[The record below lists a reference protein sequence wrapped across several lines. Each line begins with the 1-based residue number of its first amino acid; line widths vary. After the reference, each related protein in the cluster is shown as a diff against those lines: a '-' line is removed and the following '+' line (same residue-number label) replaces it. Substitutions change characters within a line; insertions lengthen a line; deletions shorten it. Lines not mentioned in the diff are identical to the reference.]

1 MLIHRG
7 HAGLTANLFGVTD
20 MLNITGLTQDQVD
33 MLDIIWSFDTK
44 EDYYNWFELL
54 DDDESMMCRGL
65 LELLTLAI
73 IDEALESKKVDPYK
87 EANQVINQI
96 KNLTQNK

>member
-1 MLIHRG
+1 MPILL
-7 HAGLTANLFGVTD
+7 GLVESIANLFGVTD
-20 MLNITGLTQDQVD
+20 MLNITGLTQEQVD

-44 EDYYNWFELL
+44 EEYDSWFELL
-54 DDDESMMCRGL
+54 DDDEASMCFGL
-65 LELLTLAI
+65 MELLTLAI

>member
-1 MLIHRG
+1 MPILLG
-7 HAGLTANLFGVTD
+7 LVELTANLFGVTD
-20 MLNITGLTQDQVD
+20 MLKINGLTQEQVD

-44 EDYYNWFELL
+44 EEYDSWFELL
-54 DDDESMMCRGL
+54 DDDEASMCFGL
-65 LELLTLAI
+65 MELLTLAI

-87 EANQVINQI
+87 EANQVINKI

>member
-1 MLIHRG
+1 MLTLQTV
-7 HAGLTANLFGVTD
+7 ATPPAKLTGQCN
-20 MLNITGLTQDQVD
+20 MLNINGLTQEQVE

-44 EDYYNWFELL
+44 EEYESWFELL
-54 DDDESMMCRGL
+54 DDDEASMCFGL
-65 LELLTLAI
+65 MELLTLAI

-96 KNLTQNK
+96 KSKFDTK

>member
-1 MLIHRG
+1 MLILLG
-7 HAGLTANLFGVTD
+7 LAELTANLFGAID
-20 MLNITGLTQDQVD
+20 MLNISGLTQEQVD

-44 EDYYNWFELL
+44 DEYDSWFELL
-54 DDDESMMCRGL
+54 DDEEASMCFGL
-65 LELLTLAI
+65 MELLTLAI

-96 KNLTQNK
+96 KKLTQNK

>member
-1 MLIHRG
+1 MIHI
-7 HAGLTANLFGVTD
+7 N
-20 MLNITGLTQDQVD
+20 GLTQEQVD

-44 EDYYNWFELL
+44 EEYNEWFENL
-54 DDDESMMCRGL
+54 DHEEYLMCRGL
-65 LELLTLAI
+65 MELLTLAI
-73 IDEALESKKVDPYK
+73 LDEALEAKKKDPYK